1 MGLPG
6 AFSVLIPLAIFIGS
20 VCGTQYVVYPTD
32 RQNARNSQQITN
44 HLSQLLG
51 ADGFKIYHSPP
62 RGATEFWLLLRPTP
76 DQVTEI
82 SQQEY
87 VKSVLPNVIVVK
99 DCEAASATEIL
110 NGQSNA
116 TISDSGNEGATQTPR
131 PPPRPRPPPP
141 RSVVLQPNAP
151 QDLDIVSWSV
161 VKPLPWKMKG
171 YAYDVK
177 FGRDTYI
184 YVIDNGLNGQSKE
197 FRDVEW
203 HYGDGVSRQ
212 ATDDSKAGHG
222 TCVSSKAAG
231 WKNGVSKNSRLVM
244 MKSSGTVADE
254 TWAFAEAL
262 DDILSKQRQRKA
274 VVVYPRLSLTAFA
287 PGSEPA
293 ANWDSIQALIRDL
306 FEANVVVVNCAGNEA
321 TPRSSR
327 GKQWR
332 QSATLLILSRWN
344 PQDSSVSQWGLTTR
358 SRLFT
363 DDNNRAEIKR
373 KVDNILDGD
382 DSGRSLDGP
391 KEGNEL
397 NYREFFDATDTVSNQ
412 SSTQPSSDLSGSM
425 WSKPEDYLY
434 LMSKSSQ
441 ITVDSNNGTKGYL
454 DLPLFDLAL
463 LTPDINAWVDADRGL
478 ELESVKT
485 CLRNSHVYSGGKLHV
500 KEATSEQVDAIMQNN
515 SRINL
520 NSVSH

>member
-1 MGLPG
+1 
-6 AFSVLIPLAIFIGS
+6 
-20 VCGTQYVVYPTD
+20 
-32 RQNARNSQQITN
+32 
-44 HLSQLLG
+44 
-51 ADGFKIYHSPP
+51 
-62 RGATEFWLLLRPTP
+62 
-76 DQVTEI
+76 
-82 SQQEY
+82 
-87 VKSVLPNVIVVK
+87 
-99 DCEAASATEIL
+99 
-110 NGQSNA
+110 
-116 TISDSGNEGATQTPR
+116 
-131 PPPRPRPPPP
+131 
-141 RSVVLQPNAP
+141 
-151 QDLDIVSWSV
+151 
-161 VKPLPWKMKG
+161 MKG

-327 GKQWR
+327 VNRMPAVWASINYPLIVAGAVSNQGEIARFSQGRDTPSDIAWAPGDSVVCAKGTISPSAPSERRGQGTSFSAGMGKQWR

-397 NYREFFDATDTVSNQ
+397 NYREFF